1 MPVAEKR
8 FTWDDIKA
16 WPEDVSRRTE
26 LFDGRLEVSPTP
38 GSAHGCANTGLAG
51 ALIAEVA
58 RIGSGQL
65 FIAPI
70 DVVLAPDCV
79 CEPDL
84 CFVRADR
91 LHLIERSHIAGAPDL
106 CVEIIS
112 GSSRKR
118 DEVTKYERYARY
130 GVAEYW
136 LVDLPKSRIRTYR
149 AEQGRYT
156 LLSDAGAGE
165 LVVSMVFPELK
176 LDPAAVFAA
185 V

>member
-8 FTWDDIKA
+8 LTWDDIKT

-38 GSAHGCANTGLAG
+38 GSAHVTAG
-51 ALIAEVA
+51 SDLGGILWTHVRE
-58 RIGSGQL
+58 RKLGRML
-65 FIAPI
+65 TAPI

-106 CVEIIS
+106 CIEIIS
-112 GSSRKR
+112 RSSRKR
-118 DEVTKYERYARY
+118 DEVTKYDRYARY

-136 LVDLPKSRIRTYR
+136 LVDLPKRRIRSYR

-156 LLSDAGAGE
+156 LLSDAGEGE